1 MTKNEQDRVNE
12 FIKNI
17 TNGPNRFLIQQPG
30 EEKHTMVVTIEHII
44 SEVNSMVKDL
54 DKLEDEQKD

>member
-1 MTKNEQDRVNE
+1 MTKNEQDRVNQ

-30 EEKHTMVVTIEHII
+30 EEKHTMVVTLSHIVT
-44 SEVNSMVKDL
+44 EVGEMVKDL
-54 DKLEDEQKD
+54 EAMEDEQKD

>member
-1 MTKNEQDRVNE
+1 MTKQEQDRVNE

>member
-1 MTKNEQDRVNE
+1 MTKQEQNRVNE